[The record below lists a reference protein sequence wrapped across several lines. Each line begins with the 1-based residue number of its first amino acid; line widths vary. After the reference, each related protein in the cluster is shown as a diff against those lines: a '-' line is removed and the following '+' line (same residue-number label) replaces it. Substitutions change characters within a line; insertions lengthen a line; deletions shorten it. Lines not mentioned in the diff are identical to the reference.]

1 MPISSE
7 KRDGLSL
14 QLVAGI
20 ENFVR
25 GFCLEKKISQSE
37 ISEILDFNALNR
49 LARNLG
55 LNVKAESSQK
65 QLPAGI
71 EFALSGSPEIVI

>member
-1 MPISSE
+1 MAISSE

-71 EFALSGSPEIVI
+71 EFALSVSPEIVI